1 MSQLKRPILMII
13 LDGIGGTFDN
23 DGNAVTRARTP
34 NLERL
39 WSAYPHGYLK
49 ASEEFVGLPSGTK
62 GNSEVG
68 HANLGAGSI
77 VYQSLLRIDK
87 AIELGVLNTNNAI
100 NSSIAFAQ
108 QNGGRLHIMGLLSD
122 GGTHS
127 HISHFL
133 KILEIIGQKAKGI
146 EVFFHCFLDGRD
158 SEPKGASKYLEQ
170 LEAKISEV
178 GVGKIASIIGRAYA
192 MDRDKRWDRIEK
204 AYRLLVDGKGEKVS
218 NWKEVLEKGYLTATT
233 DEFIEPFCIEEFGVI
248 KNGDSVLFMNFRAD
262 RAVELT
268 KSLIDPLFD
277 GFKRDYIGDSIF
289 FASMM
294 SYQKNLEQYSNLIF
308 PRNNI
313 QLPLGRVLAER
324 GLTQLRIAESEK
336 YPHVTYFFNGGQ
348 NLKFLGEERINIP
361 SPSEV
366 VTYDEKPE
374 MSIVQVTNSTLS
386 AINMDRYDVI
396 VLNYANGDMV
406 GHTGNISATIKAI
419 EYVDYC
425 VGQLVKAMLARGGIV
440 MITADHGN
448 AEEMKNIQTG
458 EMDTEHSIFP
468 VPFMIVGDG
477 FAPITLPIGKLA
489 DFAPTA
495 LGLLNIPVPI
505 SMGGVNLYK

>member
-1 MSQLKRPILMII
+1 MSQLKRPVLTII

-34 NLERL
+34 NLEKL
-39 WSAYPHGYLK
+39 WNAYPHGYLK

-87 AIELGVLNTNNAI
+87 AIELGVLNTNNVITSAI
-100 NSSIAFAQ
+100 SYAQ

-133 KILEIIGQKAKGI
+133 KFIEIIGQKTKGL

-158 SEPKGASKYLEQ
+158 SEPKGASKYLEL
-170 LEAKISEV
+170 LEAKINQV
-178 GVGKIASIIGRAYA
+178 GLGKIASVIGRAYA

-204 AYRLLVDGKGEKVS
+204 AYGLLVNGVGEKVK
-218 NWKEVLEKGYLTATT
+218 NWKEALDKGYLTVAT
-233 DEFIEPFCIEEFGVI
+233 DEFIEPFIIDELGVI
-248 KNGDSVLFMNFRAD
+248 KSGDSVLCMNFRAD
-262 RAVELT
+262 RSVEFT

-294 SYQKNLEQYSNLIF
+294 SYQKALDQYSNLIF

-324 GLTQLRIAESEK
+324 GLTQLRISESEK

-348 NLKFLGEERINIP
+348 NLKFIGEDRVNIP

-386 AINMDRYDVI
+386 SINSNRYDFI
-396 VLNYANGDMV
+396 VLNFANGDMV
-406 GHTGNISATIKAI
+406 GHTGNISATIKAV
-419 EYVDYC
+419 EYIDYC
-425 VGQLVKAMLARGGIV
+425 VGQLVKAMLARNGII

-448 AEEMKNIQTG
+448 AEEMKNLETG

-489 DFAPTA
+489 DFAPTV
-495 LGLLNIPVPI
+495 LSLINISIPV